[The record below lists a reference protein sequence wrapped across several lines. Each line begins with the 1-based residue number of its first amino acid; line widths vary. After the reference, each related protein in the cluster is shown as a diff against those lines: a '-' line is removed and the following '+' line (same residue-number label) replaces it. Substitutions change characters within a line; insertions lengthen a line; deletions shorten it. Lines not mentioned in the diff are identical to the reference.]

1 MTETYTEDNKD
12 IEEKNIVG
20 KPDTDGLF
28 DELDDSLDDSLDD
41 IEPVGTPH
49 ELYEHFRVVVDKGQ
63 SPVRIDKYLF
73 ERIVNAS
80 RNRIQNAA
88 DAGFV
93 MANGKPVKSSYKV
106 KPLDV
111 LTVMMDRPKYENDII
126 PEDIPLDV
134 VYEDDNLM
142 VINKPAGLVVHPGCG
157 NYHGTLVNAIA
168 WHLRNV
174 PSYDPNDPQV
184 GLVHRI
190 DKDTSGLL
198 VIAKTPDAKTSLGM
212 QFYNK
217 TTKREYNA
225 LVWGIVENDK
235 GTIVGNIGRNPRD
248 RMQMA
253 VMPDPDQGKHAVTH
267 YEVLERLGYVTL
279 VKCVLETGRTHQ
291 IRVHMKH
298 IGHVLFNDERYGG
311 NEILKGTHF
320 SKYKQFVNNCFE
332 VCPRQALHAKTL
344 GFVHPRTGKE
354 MFFSSE
360 LPDDMVALLNKWRAY
375 ISNRE

>member
-1 MTETYTEDNKD
+1 M
-12 IEEKNIVG
+12 
-20 KPDTDGLF
+20 
-28 DELDDSLDDSLDD
+28 
-41 IEPVGTPH
+41 
-49 ELYEHFRVVVDKGQ
+49 
-63 SPVRIDKYLF
+63 
-73 ERIVNAS
+73 
-80 RNRIQNAA
+80 AA
-88 DAGFV
+88 DNGFV

-111 LTVMMDRPKYENDII
+111 LTVMMDRPRYENDII
-126 PEDIPLDV
+126 PEDIPLNI
-134 VYEDDNLM
+134 VYEDDDLM

-168 WHLRNV
+168 WHLRDV
-174 PSYDPNDPQV
+174 PTYNPNDPQV

-198 VIAKTPDAKTSLGM
+198 VVAKTPDAKTNLGL

-225 LVWGIVENDK
+225 LVWGIVEEDE
-235 GTIVGNIGRNPRD
+235 GTITGNIGRNPRD
-248 RMQMA
+248 QMQMA
-253 VMPDPDQGKHAVTH
+253 VMSDPEQGKYAVTH
-267 YEVLERLGYVTL
+267 YQVLERLGYVTL

-298 IGHVLFNDERYGG
+298 IGHTLFNDERYGG
-311 NEILKGTHF
+311 HEILKGTHF

-332 VCPRQALHAKTL
+332 ICPRQALHAKTL
-344 GFVHPRTGKE
+344 GFVHPRTGEE
-354 MFFSSE
+354 MFFTSE
-360 LPDDMVALLNKWRAY
+360 LPEDMTCLLERWRTY

>member
-1 MTETYTEDNKD
+1 MAEDYID
-12 IEEKNIVG
+12 
-20 KPDTDGLF
+20 
-28 DELDDSLDDSLDD
+28 DELEDSLED
-41 IEPVGTPH
+41 IEPVNESP
-49 ELYEHFRVVVDKGQ
+49 ELYEHFRTVVDKGQ
-63 SPVRIDKYLF
+63 TPVRIDKYLF

-80 RNRIQNAA
+80 RNRIQTAA
-88 DAGFV
+88 DNGFV

-111 LTVMMDRPKYENDII
+111 LTVMMDRPRYENDII
-126 PEDIPLDV
+126 PEDIPLDI
-134 VYEDDNLM
+134 VYEDDDLM

-174 PSYDPNDPQV
+174 PTYDPNDPQV

-198 VIAKTPDAKTSLGM
+198 VVAKTPDAKTSLGL

-225 LVWGIVENDK
+225 LVWGIVEQDE
-235 GTIVGNIGRNPRD
+235 GTVIGNIGRNPKD

-253 VMPDPDQGKHAVTH
+253 VMTDPTQGKHAVTH
-267 YEVLERLGYVTL
+267 YQVLERLGYVTL

-311 NEILKGTHF
+311 HEILKGTHF
-320 SKYKQFVNNCFE
+320 SKYKQFVNNCFDI
-332 VCPRQALHAKTL
+332 CPRQALHAKTL

-354 MFFSSE
+354 MFFTSE
-360 LPDDMVALLNKWRAY
+360 LPEDMTTLLDKWRTY
-375 ISNRE
+375 ISNRESI

>member
-1 MTETYTEDNKD
+1 MAEDYIN
-12 IEEKNIVG
+12 E
-20 KPDTDGLF
+20 
-28 DELDDSLDDSLDD
+28 LDDSLDD
-41 IEPVGTPH
+41 IEPVERTS

-63 SPVRIDKYLF
+63 TPVRIDKYLF

-80 RNRIQNAA
+80 RNRIQTAA

-111 LTVMMDRPKYENDII
+111 LTVMMDRPRYENDII
-126 PEDIPLDV
+126 PEDIPLDI
-134 VYEDDNLM
+134 VYEDNDLM

-168 WHLRNV
+168 WHLRDV

-198 VIAKTPDAKTSLGM
+198 VVAKTPDA
-212 QFYNK
+212 
-217 TTKREYNA
+217 KREYNA
-225 LVWGIVENDK
+225 LVWGIVEEDE
-235 GTIVGNIGRNPRD
+235 GTITGNIGRNPKD

-253 VMPDPDQGKHAVTH
+253 VMSDPTQGKHAVTH
-267 YEVLERLGYVTL
+267 YQVLERLGYVTL

-311 NEILKGTHF
+311 HEILKGTHF
-320 SKYKQFVNNCFE
+320 SKYKQFVNNCFDI
-332 VCPRQALHAKTL
+332 CPRQALHAKTL

-354 MFFSSE
+354 MFFTSE
-360 LPDDMVALLNKWRAY
+360 LPEDMTRLLDKWRTY
-375 ISNRE
+375 ISNREE

>member
-1 MTETYTEDNKD
+1 MNSLMEIDDLT
-12 IEEKNIVG
+12 
-20 KPDTDGLF
+20 
-28 DELDDSLDDSLDD
+28 ELDESLDD
-41 IEPVGTPH
+41 IEPVGSSP
-49 ELYEHFRVVVDKGQ
+49 ELYEHFRVTVDKGQ
-63 SPVRIDKYLF
+63 APIRIDKYLF

-80 RNRIQNAA
+80 RNRIQMAA
-88 DAGFV
+88 DNGYV

-111 LTVMMDRPKYENDII
+111 LTVMMDRPRYENDII
-126 PEDIPLDV
+126 PEDIPLDI
-134 VYEDDNLM
+134 VYEDDDLM

-174 PSYDPNDPQV
+174 PTYDPNDPQV

-198 VIAKTPDAKTSLGM
+198 VIAKTPDAKTHLGL

-225 LVWGIVENDK
+225 LVWGIIEENE
-235 GTIVGNIGRNPRD
+235 GTIEGNIGRNPKD

-253 VMPDPDQGKHAVTH
+253 VLSDPTQGKHAVTH

-311 NEILKGTHF
+311 HEILKGTHF
-320 SKYKQFVNNCFE
+320 SKYKQFVNNCFAI
-332 VCPRQALHAKTL
+332 CPRQALHAKTL
-344 GFVHPRTGKE
+344 GFVHPRTGTDL
-354 MFFSSE
+354 FFASE
-360 LPDDMVALLNKWRAY
+360 LPEDMTLLLEKWRAY
-375 ISNRE
+375 ISNREI